1 MAHRTLETL
10 VVALASKGFHVPGGP
25 TSRAPLGILAPKSSY
40 FLGFLSK
47 CTNSLIYCFA
57 LSQPATSF
65 KTPGPIEKWALVKRQ
80 IQEFHVAC
88 FVFKERVNKVT
99 TKLRNWSYRR
109 SRISLCMK
117 NHLG

>member
-1 MAHRTLETL
+1 MAHQTL

-40 FLGFLSK
+40 FLGVLSK
-47 CTNSLIYCFA
+47 CTNSLISCFA
-57 LSQPATSF
+57 LLQPATSF

-88 FVFKERVNKVT
+88 FVLKERVNKAT
-99 TKLRNWSYRR
+99 AKLCNWSYQR
-109 SRISLCMK
+109 SRISMCVK
-117 NHLG
+117 TRRGP